1 MQQLINQKSEDE
13 GSISFAK
20 RIPLFATAIFLSP
33 LIIEALT
40 ITIVSYQKR
49 MLLTPWQAVFYLLLG
64 IFLSLS
70 LALLHYYRL
79 KIILYPVSSTV
90 NLRSLSM
97 FEKLLAPILS
107 FLVIT
112 LLFIGIAI
120 YSINVKRTIEFY
132 RSN

>member
-1 MQQLINQKSEDE
+1 MLI
-13 GSISFAK
+13 
-20 RIPLFATAIFLSP
+20 
-33 LIIEALT
+33 
-40 ITIVSYQKR
+40 
-49 MLLTPWQAVFYLLLG
+49 TPWQAVFYLLLG
-64 IFLSLS
+64 VFLSLS
-70 LALLHYYRL
+70 LALFHYYRF

-112 LLFIGIAI
+112 LLFVGIAI

-132 RSN
+132 RATLISQSEKHQKPLMILLIISRLNFRPD